1 LRALI
6 VGYGHM
12 GREIEKALTARGH
25 VVVGRIDPLDPGA
38 DARVIEPSL
47 LSDCD
52 VAIEFSLPAAVGE
65 NAATYAD
72 SGIPAVIG
80 TTGWE
85 AIRPDVLARAAA
97 NGNSLVWGNNFSIGA
112 NLFARIATVAAKYAN
127 SFDEYDAFLHEYHHR
142 RKKDSPSGTALM
154 VAQRVV
160 AELDTK
166 SSVVTERL
174 DRPPAPE
181 ELHVSSTRG
190 GSVPGTH
197 TLTFDSDADTIE
209 ITHRARN
216 RSGFAS
222 GAVRAAEWLLVNPG
236 VHAAD
241 DVFDAILK
249 ERS

>member
-1 LRALI
+1 
-6 VGYGHM
+6 
-12 GREIEKALTARGH
+12 
-25 VVVGRIDPLDPGA
+25 
-38 DARVIEPSL
+38 
-47 LSDCD
+47 
-52 VAIEFSLPAAVGE
+52 
-65 NAATYAD
+65 
-72 SGIPAVIG
+72 
-80 TTGWE
+80 
-85 AIRPDVLARAAA
+85 
-97 NGNSLVWGNNFSIGA
+97 
-112 NLFARIATVAAKYAN
+112 
-127 SFDEYDAFLHEYHHR
+127 
-142 RKKDSPSGTALM
+142 M

-166 SSVVTERL
+166 SSEVTERL

-236 VHAAD
+236 VYAAD